1 MIAFPDPLKKRL
13 RQSGTIVVT
22 TVPDAGKAV
31 ELARTLL
38 DSGLGAIE
46 LTLRTEGAVDAI
58 RAVKSEVPGMLVG
71 AGTVIRPEQVEAV
84 QQAGA
89 DFAVSPGC
97 NRVVLSEARS
107 AALPFAPGIATASD
121 IEQALAAGAN
131 VLKFFPAETSGGL
144 AHLSTLA
151 APFRHLGLQFIPLG
165 GLRERT
171 FMEYLRHE
179 LCLAI
184 GGSWIA
190 PADEIAGGNWDTI
203 RSRAKAARSL
213 MKEGI

>member
-1 MIAFPDPLKKRL
+1 MIAFPDRLKERL

-22 TVPDAGKAV
+22 TVPDPGKAV

-46 LTLRTEGAVDAI
+46 LTLRTEAAVDAV
-58 RAVKSEVPGMLVG
+58 RAVKSEVPEMLVG

-97 NRVVLSEARS
+97 NPAVLSEARS

-131 VLKFFPAETSGGL
+131 VLKYFPAETSGGL

-190 PADEIAGGNWDTI
+190 PADEIADGDWDTI
-203 RSRAKAARSL
+203 RSRAKTARKL
-213 MKEGI
+213 MKEGK